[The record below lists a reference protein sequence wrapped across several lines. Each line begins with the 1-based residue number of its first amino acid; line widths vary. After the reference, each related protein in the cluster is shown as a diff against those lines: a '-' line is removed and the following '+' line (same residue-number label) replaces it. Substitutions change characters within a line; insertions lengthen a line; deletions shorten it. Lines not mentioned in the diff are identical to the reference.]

1 MTRGGRFRIGLD
13 GGALVGG
20 SSVSF
25 GNDYRLRPSSVDTV
39 RRLYADL
46 EAMESQPSSPPNVML
61 AVRRFSASVDR
72 GMMQRQDRLVDAV
85 TTLEALVGSDQELSF
100 KVAFR
105 VANLLGTTDDETVE
119 VFQTVRAFYA
129 VRSLIVHGAT
139 LKAKH
144 LELVNDQQ
152 PLESITRRL
161 LVAVIEGERRSSV
174 SFTTKYVNE
183 QLDKALVHSVK
194 RRALQEALDVARMHD
209 LHDVVTEEES

>member
-1 MTRGGRFRIGLD
+1 
-13 GGALVGG
+13 
-20 SSVSF
+20 
-25 GNDYRLRPSSVDTV
+25 
-39 RRLYADL
+39 
-46 EAMESQPSSPPNVML
+46 
-61 AVRRFSASVDR
+61 
-72 GMMQRQDRLVDAV
+72 MMQRQDRLVDAV